1 MSDSCCRCGFWLDQ
15 TKACVLKIFGLEK
28 SSTPNC
34 YDDDTDAEILF
45 LQNGSHS
52 VDIEDAGDHNEQLTR
67 TITIQVSDPSDG
79 VTTREAK
86 VQAADYLT
94 PSKILSSCRQ
104 KRKNVTEAK
113 ANTHHDSSGFVCAE
127 YIIVSATID
136 AALEEQWNV
145 VYDPAGMEK
154 DRERGGLVL
163 Q

>member
-1 MSDSCCRCGFWLDQ
+1 MMSDSCFLCGFWLDRA
-15 TKACVLKIFGLEK
+15 KACVLKIFGLDK

-34 YDDDTDAEILF
+34 HDGDTDADIF
-45 LQNGSHS
+45 LQNVSHS
-52 VDIEDAGDHNEQLTR
+52 VDIEDAWDTNEQLTR
-67 TITIQVSDPSDG
+67 TITIKVSDPSDG

-94 PSKILSSCRQ
+94 TSKILSSCRQ
-104 KRKNVTEAK
+104 RKHVTEAK
-113 ANTHHDSSGFVCAE
+113 ANTHHDSSGFICEE
-127 YIIVSATID
+127 YILVSATID

-145 VYDPAGMEK
+145 VFDPVGMEK